1 MSIFPSVKLFWLS
14 CIMLEKL
21 GWLIY
26 SGSFTVRGCFTLIW
40 NDSINHMHFRAA
52 YVKDI
57 LPFARTYTEK
67 SVDSYLCF
75 RLVLL
80 HSVSYFVFPYQSPS
94 SPLCKIFDA
103 FSSNINEVLSIKPSA
118 NLPWWTLLQLLDLT
132 QMANF
137 SNRITDCDYHSSP
150 VLHLFI
156 YLFIVKLV
164 FILQWIPLHWK
175 ILIMLLSQIPL
186 TFCQTQ
192 NNMSYFIT

>member
-118 NLPWWTLLQLLDLT
+118 NVSVFGGFNVHHKDLLTYPGELCYNFLTLLKWLTFLIGSLTVTITVLL
-132 QMANF
+132 F
-137 SNRITDCDYHSSP
+137 CIY
-150 VLHLFI
+150 LFI
-156 YLFIVKLV
+156 YLL
-164 FILQWIPLHWK
+164 W
-175 ILIMLLSQIPL
+175 S
-186 TFCQTQ
+186 
-192 NNMSYFIT
+192 